1 MHRDKGGTAMH
12 VDDDKYLA
20 LKVHSSIMDDPG
32 LRPYGI
38 KVSSSKGVVRLQGI
52 VDVFAEKMRAEDIAA
67 SVSGVTRIENNL
79 TVSTDGR
86 ITDDDINFEVAEE
99 LRLTPNVDISKVY
112 GDSKKGVVHL
122 YGDVDSPDEAKAAI
136 WAAAKA
142 RGVKDI
148 VSHIAGTHDMDI
160 TGRTIPT
167 PSEST
172 VPEQA
177 ARELMDALG
186 EYEASLPRPIRVSVK
201 DGTII
206 MEGEVATLEQKSAI
220 EKKAR
225 LIIEGYGRRVTGIDN
240 RIILD
245 MR

>member
-1 MHRDKGGTAMH
+1 MHPN
-12 VDDDKYLA
+12 DDKYLG

-52 VDVFAEKMRAEDIAA
+52 VDVFAEKMRAEEIAA

-99 LRLTPNVDISKVY
+99 LRLAPNIDISRVY

-122 YGDVDSPDEAKAAI
+122 YGDVNDPGEAKAAI

-148 VSHIAGTHDMDI
+148 VSHIAGTRDQDI
-160 TGRTIPT
+160 IDRSI
-167 PSEST
+167 SRAAEST

-177 ARELMDALG
+177 AKEVMGALG
-186 EYEASLPRPIRVSVK
+186 ELDPLLSRSIRVSVK
-201 DGTII
+201 DGAIV
-206 MEGEVATLEQKSAI
+206 MEGEVATLEQKSAV

-225 LIIEGYGRRVTGIDN
+225 MIIEGYGRQVTGIDN

-245 MR
+245 TR

>member
-1 MHRDKGGTAMH
+1 MHLN
-12 VDDDKYLA
+12 DDKHLA

-32 LRPYGI
+32 LRAYGI
-38 KVSSSKGVVRLQGI
+38 KVSSREGVVRLQGI
-52 VDVFAEKMRAEDIAA
+52 VDVFAEKMRAEEIA
-67 SVSGVTRIENNL
+67 SGISGATRIENNL

-86 ITDDDINFEVAEE
+86 MRDEDVNFEVAEE
-99 LRLTPNVDISKVY
+99 LRLAPDIDISRIY

-122 YGDVDSPDEAKAAI
+122 YGDAESPDEAKAAV

-148 VSHIAGTHDMDI
+148 VSHITGTRNINITAGAAPPRAELTA
-160 TGRTIPT
+160 
-167 PSEST
+167 
-172 VPEQA
+172 PEQA
-177 ARELMDALG
+177 AKELMDALSQ
-186 EYEASLPRPIRVSVK
+186 YDASLPRPVGVSVK

-206 MEGEVATLEQKSAI
+206 LEGEVATLGQKSAI

-225 LIIEGYGRRVTGIDN
+225 LIVQRYGRQVTGIDN

>member
-1 MHRDKGGTAMH
+1 MHMN
-12 VDDDKYLA
+12 DDKYLA

-32 LRPYGI
+32 LRVYGI
-38 KVSSSKGVVRLQGI
+38 KVSSSNGVVRLQGI

-67 SVSGVTRIENNL
+67 RVSGVTHIENNL

-86 ITDDDINFEVAEE
+86 ITDEDINFEVAEE
-99 LRLTPNVDISKVY
+99 LRLAPNVDITKIY

-122 YGDVDSPDEAKAAI
+122 YGDVNHPDEAKAAV

-148 VSHIAGTHDMDI
+148 VNHISGMRDMDI
-160 TGRTIPT
+160 TQRPVRPRVELTA
-167 PSEST
+167 
-172 VPEQA
+172 PEQA
-177 ARELMDALG
+177 ARELMEALG
-186 EYEASLPRPIRVSVK
+186 EYKASLPRPISVSVK
-201 DGTII
+201 DGAIV
-206 MEGEVATLEQKSAI
+206 MEGEVATLEQKSVI

-225 LIIEGYGRRVTGIDN
+225 LIVERYGRKVTGIDN

>member
-1 MHRDKGGTAMH
+1 MRLN
-12 VDDDKYLA
+12 DDKHLA
-20 LKVHSSIMDDPG
+20 LRVHSSIMDDPG
-32 LRPYGI
+32 LRAYGI

-52 VDVFAEKMRAEDIAA
+52 VDVLAEKMRAEEIA
-67 SVSGVTRIENNL
+67 SGVSGVTRLENNL

-86 ITDDDINFEVAEE
+86 ITDDDVNFEVAEE
-99 LRLTPNVDISKVY
+99 LRLAPNVNISKVY
-112 GDSKKGVVHL
+112 GESKKGVVHL
-122 YGDVDSPDEAKAAI
+122 YGDVDDPGEAKAAV

-148 VSHIAGTHDMDI
+148 VSHIAGARDMDI
-160 TGRTIPT
+160 TQRPIP
-167 PSEST
+167 PPVELT

-177 ARELMDALG
+177 ARELMDAFL
-186 EYEASLPRPIRVSVK
+186 EYKASLPRPISVSVK
-201 DGTII
+201 DGTIV

-225 LIIEGYGRRVTGIDN
+225 LIIERYGRQVTGIDN

>member
-1 MHRDKGGTAMH
+1 MHMN
-12 VDDDKYLA
+12 DDKYLA

-32 LRPYGI
+32 LRAYGI
-38 KVSSSKGVVRLQGI
+38 KVSSSNGVVRLHGI

-67 SVSGVTRIENNL
+67 RVSGVTHIENNL

-86 ITDDDINFEVAEE
+86 ITDEDINFEVAEE
-99 LRLTPNVDISKVY
+99 LRLAPNVDITKIY

-122 YGDVDSPDEAKAAI
+122 YGDVNHPDEAKAAV

-148 VSHIAGTHDMDI
+148 VNHISGMRDMDI
-160 TGRTIPT
+160 TQRPVRPRVELTA
-167 PSEST
+167 
-172 VPEQA
+172 PEQA
-177 ARELMDALG
+177 ARELMEALG
-186 EYEASLPRPIRVSVK
+186 EYKASLPRPISVSVK
-201 DGTII
+201 DGAIV

-225 LIIEGYGRRVTGIDN
+225 LVVERYGRRVTGIDN

-245 MR
+245 TR

>member
-1 MHRDKGGTAMH
+1 MHLN
-12 VDDDKYLA
+12 DDKYLA
-20 LKVHSSIMDDPG
+20 LKAHSSIMDDPG

-38 KVSSSKGVVRLQGI
+38 KVSSNKGVVRLQGI
-52 VDVFAEKMRAEDIAA
+52 VDVFAEKIRAEDIAA
-67 SVSGVTRIENNL
+67 SVNGVTRIENNL

-86 ITDDDINFEVAEE
+86 VTDDDIDFEVAEE
-99 LRLTPNVDISKVY
+99 LRLAPNVDISRVY
-112 GDSKKGVVHL
+112 GDSKKGVLHL

-148 VSHIAGTHDMDI
+148 VSHIAGTRGTEI
-160 TGRTIPT
+160 TGRSIPRT
-167 PSEST
+167 VEST

-177 ARELMDALG
+177 ARKLMDALS

-201 DGTII
+201 DGTIVI
-206 MEGEVATLEQKSAI
+206 EGEVATLEQKSAI

-225 LIIEGYGRRVTGIDN
+225 LIIEDYGRQVTGIDN

-245 MR
+245 TR

>member
-1 MHRDKGGTAMH
+1 MHMN
-12 VDDDKYLA
+12 DDKYLA

-32 LRPYGI
+32 LRVYGI
-38 KVSSSKGVVRLQGI
+38 KVSSSNGVVRLQGI
-52 VDVFAEKMRAEDIAA
+52 VDVFAEKMRAESIAVR
-67 SVSGVTRIENNL
+67 VSGATHIENNL

-86 ITDDDINFEVAEE
+86 MTDEDINFEVAEE
-99 LRLTPNVDISKVY
+99 LRLAPDVDITKVH

-122 YGDVDSPDEAKAAI
+122 YGDVDHPDEAKAAV
-136 WAAAKA
+136 WAVAKA

-148 VSHIAGTHDMDI
+148 VSHISGMRDMDI
-160 TGRTIPT
+160 TQRPVRPRVELTA
-167 PSEST
+167 
-172 VPEQA
+172 PEQA
-177 ARELMDALG
+177 ARELMEALG
-186 EYEASLPRPIRVSVK
+186 EYKASLPRPISVSVK
-201 DGTII
+201 DGAIV

-225 LIIEGYGRRVTGIDN
+225 LIVERYGRKVTGIDN

>member
-1 MHRDKGGTAMH
+1 MHLN
-12 VDDDKYLA
+12 DDKHLA
-20 LKVHSSIMDDPG
+20 LRVHSSIMDDPG
-32 LRPYGI
+32 LRAYGI

-52 VDVFAEKMRAEDIAA
+52 VDVLAEKMRAEHIA
-67 SVSGVTRIENNL
+67 SGVSGVIRIENNL

-86 ITDDDINFEVAEE
+86 ITDDDVNFEVAEE
-99 LRLTPNVDISKVY
+99 LRLAPNVNISKVY
-112 GDSKKGVVHL
+112 GESKKGVVHL
-122 YGDVDSPDEAKAAI
+122 YGDVDDPSEAKAAL

-148 VSHIAGTHDMDI
+148 VSHIPGTRNLDA
-160 TGRTIPT
+160 TQRPIP
-167 PSEST
+167 PPVELT

-177 ARELMDALG
+177 ARRLMDALG
-186 EYEASLPRPIRVSVK
+186 EYKASLPRPISVSVK
-201 DGTII
+201 DGTIV

-225 LIIEGYGRRVTGIDN
+225 LIVEGYGRQVTGIDN

-245 MR
+245 TRQPAP